1 MRSPRLGVGIKRT
14 VFLACAGGLA
24 SVAMACSAGGAPAQ
38 PTQPPAAAGAAAPQ
52 AASTPR
58 LKIAMITHQAPG
70 DTFWDIVRK
79 GADAAAAK
87 DNVEVVYSNDP
98 EAAKQSTLVQNA
110 IDSKVNG
117 IAITLSKP
125 DALAGAVQNATNAKI
140 PVVAFNSGL
149 DAWSQTGAMM
159 YFGQDENLAG
169 QTAGQRLTQ
178 EGLKHVLC
186 VVQEQG
192 HVALEARCAGV
203 KSGLSSGQTENLY
216 VTGTNMPSV
225 RSTIAAKLQSDS
237 SIDSVITLGAPFA
250 LTAVTS
256 AKDASSK
263 AKIYTFDTNSELVN
277 AIKSGDVQWAIDQ
290 QPYLQGYLAVDSLWL
305 YLNNGDIIGGGKTVL
320 TGPSFITKDN
330 IEAIAQYAS
339 KGTR

>member
-1 MRSPRLGVGIKRT
+1 MSKTRLG
-14 VFLACAGGLA
+14 LSAACVGGLA
-24 SVAMACSAGGAPAQ
+24 LVAMACSAGGAPSQ
-38 PTQPPAAAGAAAPQ
+38 PTAAPAAAGAPASQ

-87 DNVEVVYSNDP
+87 DNVELVYSNDP

-169 QTAGQRLTQ
+169 QTAGQRLNQ

-203 KSGLSSGQTENLY
+203 KSGLSGGQTENLY

-256 AKDASSK
+256 VKDASSK
-263 AKIYTFDTNSELVN
+263 AKVYTFDTNAELVN
-277 AIKSGDVQWAIDQ
+277 AVRSGDVQWAIDQ

-305 YLNNGDIIGGGKTVL
+305 YLTNGDVIGGGKTVL